1 MSDHQNDTP
10 KTPEE
15 ISIERANQFLYPKAP
30 LAPKEWLKG
39 EIIRTEV
46 QRKAEEE
53 AANLARL
60 KAEAEAGK
68 SSSGPRSED
77 KDVEA
82 RQRFV
87 EDCAAAGQ
95 KGSGI
100 LFNELNRGRLIFV
113 PEWNTWLEWRGQFWS
128 RIWPFEA
135 ASRVENVA
143 QAYVEGAE
151 RLRTLAASA
160 RAEED
165 AARAQALET
174 RSQKLRS
181 AVDKLH
187 QKQGI
192 SACLDLSLS
201 HESRLSVPGVKTDAD
216 NFIIVAKNGVVD
228 LRSGMLRPGKPEDYF
243 TRHCSV
249 DWQGIDASCPKWEK
263 MLFEILGEDQDV
275 LHYMHKLLG
284 MALCGDISEKIF
296 VILLGAEGDSGKTTI
311 FEILYEILTGSDG
324 TSETGYVAP
333 MPVELLLDQG
343 TPQNPNSPTPAVL
356 EMKGQRIAWA
366 SEPGENRRF
375 SVDKIKLMSGDDSL
389 VGRSPYDKGNT
400 KFRPTHTLFLLT
412 NHKMRAGDNDSAFWK
427 RLKLVDCPY
436 SFVSDPDPNNP
447 MERLVNKNLKREILT
462 EEAPGVLAWLVRGYQ
477 LYEIEGLTPPDKIRK
492 DTEAYRR
499 EESIILQ
506 FADACLEEDPDAPR
520 MAGAHLYSVFKAWFE
535 DKMSRK
541 GCPSITTFGKLAK
554 RTIRCERSGGRVWY
568 YGYRF
573 NDQAE
578 HDYPKEVQEHV

>member
-1 MSDHQNDTP
+1 MSDHQNGTP
-10 KTPEE
+10 N
-15 ISIERANQFLYPKAP
+15 S
-30 LAPKEWLKG
+30 PKEWLRD
-39 EIIRTEV
+39 EIIKAEV

-53 AANLARL
+53 AENLAQL
-60 KAEAEAGK
+60 KADAEESKDGSGK
-68 SSSGPRSED
+68 LQRD
-77 KDVEA
+77 KEVEE

-87 EDCAAAGQ
+87 EECAATGQ

-100 LFNELNRGRLIFV
+100 LFNELNRGELIFV
-113 PEWNTWLEWRGQFWS
+113 PEWNTWLEWREQYWA

-135 ASRVENVA
+135 TDRVERVS
-143 QAYVEGAE
+143 QAYLEAAE
-151 RLRTLAASA
+151 RLRIMAASA
-160 RAEED
+160 RAEDDSE
-165 AARAQALET
+165 RAKGLDS
-174 RSQKLRS
+174 RSKKLRS
-181 AVDKLH
+181 AADKLH

-192 SACLDLSLS
+192 NACLDLSLS
-201 HESRLSVPGVKTDAD
+201 HSSRLTVPGVKTDAD
-216 NFIIVAKNGVVD
+216 NFIIVAKNGVVE
-228 LRSGMLRPGKPEDYF
+228 LRSGKLRPGKPEDYF

-249 DWQGIDASCPKWEK
+249 DWQGIEAACPKWEK
-263 MLFEILGEDQDV
+263 MLFEILGEDPDV
-275 LHYMHKLLG
+275 LHYMQKLLG

-296 VILLGAEGDSGKTTI
+296 VVLLGAEGDSGKTTI

-324 TSETGYVAP
+324 TSETGYAAP

-436 SFVSDPDPNNP
+436 SFVSNPDPNNP
-447 MERLVNKNLKREILT
+447 MERLVNKNLKREILS
-462 EEAPGVLAWLVRGYQ
+462 EEASGVLAWLVRGYQ
-477 LYEIEGLTPPDKIRK
+477 LYEIEGLTPPEKIKR
-492 DTEAYRR
+492 DTDAYRR

-506 FADACLEEDPDAPR
+506 FVDACLEEDPEAPR
-520 MAGAHLYSVFKAWFE
+520 LSAAHIYTVFKAWFE
-535 DKMSRK
+535 DKMSRR
-541 GCPSITTFGKLAK
+541 GCPSISTFGKLAK
-554 RTIRCERSGGRVWY
+554 RVIRCEKAGGRVWY
-568 YGYRF
+568 YGYKF
-573 NDQAE
+573 NEQAE
-578 HDYPKEVQEHV
+578 FDYPKEVKEHA

>member
-1 MSDHQNDTP
+1 MSDHRNDTP
-10 KTPEE
+10 TPQEPQ
-15 ISIERANQFLYPKAP
+15 S
-30 LAPKEWLKG
+30 PKEWLRD
-39 EIIRTEV
+39 EIIRLEV

-53 AANLARL
+53 AENLARL
-60 KAEAEAGK
+60 KAEQEKKK
-68 SSSGPRSED
+68 SSAPRQHD
-77 KDVEA
+77 QDVEA

-100 LFNELNRGRLIFV
+100 LFNELNKEQLIFV
-113 PEWNTWLEWRGQFWS
+113 PEWNTWLEWREQYWA

-135 ASRVENVA
+135 AAHVEKVA

-151 RLRTLAASA
+151 RLRSMAASA
-160 RAEED
+160 RADED
-165 AARAQALET
+165 GERSKALDS
-174 RSQKLRS
+174 RSRKLRT
-181 AVDKLH
+181 AADRLH

-192 SACLDLSLS
+192 NACLDLSLS
-201 HESRLSVPGVKTDAD
+201 HGSRLAVPAVKTDAD
-216 NFIIVAKNGVVD
+216 NFIVVAKNGVVD
-228 LRSGMLRPGKPEDYF
+228 LRSGTLRPGRAEEYF

-249 DWQGIDASCPKWEK
+249 EWRGIDAPCPKWER
-263 MLFEILGEDQDV
+263 MLFGILGEDPDV

-296 VILLGAEGDSGKTTI
+296 VVLLGAEGDSGKTTI

-324 TSETGYVAP
+324 TSETGYAAP

-412 NHKMRAGDNDSAFWK
+412 NHKMRAGENDSAFWK

-436 SFVSDPDPNNP
+436 SFVSDPDPNKP
-447 MERLVNKNLKREILT
+447 MERMANKNLKREILM
-462 EEAPGVLAWLVRGYQ
+462 EEASGVLAWLVRGYQ
-477 LYEIEGLTPPDKIRK
+477 LYTIEGLTPPEKIRN

-499 EESIILQ
+499 EESIVLQ

-520 MAGAHLYSVFKAWFE
+520 LAGAHLYAVFKAWFE
-535 DKMSRK
+535 DKMSRR

-554 RTIRCERSGGRVWY
+554 RTIRCEKAGGRVWY
-568 YGYRF
+568 YGYKF
-573 NDQAE
+573 NEQAE
-578 HDYPKEVQEHV
+578 FDYPKEVKEHA